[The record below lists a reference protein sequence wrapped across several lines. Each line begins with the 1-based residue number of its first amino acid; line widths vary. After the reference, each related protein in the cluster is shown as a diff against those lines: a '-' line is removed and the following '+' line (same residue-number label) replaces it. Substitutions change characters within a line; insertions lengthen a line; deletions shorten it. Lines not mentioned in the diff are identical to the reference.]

1 MHTREGVMPGADWQV
16 QAQYQSLRHAIPAEL
31 GWEYLRR
38 NRRYRDEQR
47 AVAAL
52 PPDDPRQAA
61 FARRWGPR
69 FRRRS

>member
-1 MHTREGVMPGADWQV
+1 MPGADWQN
-16 QAQYQSLRHAIPAEL
+16 QARYEHLRNAIPAEF

-47 AVAAL
+47 ACAGL
-52 PPDDPRQAA
+52 SSDDPAQEK
-61 FARRWGPR
+61 FARRWGAR

>member
-1 MHTREGVMPGADWQV
+1 MPGAHWHD
-16 QAQYQSLRHAIPAEL
+16 QARYEYLRNAIPAEL

-47 AVAAL
+47 AWADL
-52 PPDDPRQAA
+52 SPDDPAQAE

>member
-1 MHTREGVMPGADWQV
+1 MPGAHWHD
-16 QAQYQSLRHAIPAEL
+16 QARYEYLRNAIPAEL

-47 AVAAL
+47 VCADL
-52 PPDDPRQAA
+52 SPDDPAQAE

>member
-1 MHTREGVMPGADWQV
+1 MPGAHWHD
-16 QAQYQSLRHAIPAEL
+16 QAQYEYLRNAIPAEL

-47 AVAAL
+47 ACADL
-52 PPDDPRQAA
+52 SPDDPAQAE

>member
-1 MHTREGVMPGADWQV
+1 MLGAHWHD
-16 QAQYQSLRHAIPAEL
+16 QARYDYLRNAIPAEL

-47 AVAAL
+47 ACADL
-52 PPDDPRQAA
+52 SPDDPAQAE

>member
-1 MHTREGVMPGADWQV
+1 MPGADWQV
-16 QAQYQSLRHAIPAEL
+16 QAQYQHLRDATPAEL

-47 AVAAL
+47 AWSELA
-52 PPDDPRQAA
+52 PDDPRQAA